1 MGKGGTGFREKPG
14 GAVARRPARF
24 GPDQSLATGMPTVM
38 LLTSVLDSFD
48 TVTFG
53 VSTLGPTSAGPSSI
67 AADSDITGILREVDI
82 AITSGSGSA
91 SSGNLL
97 GVLVYGNGALM
108 RSTLTFQYTFPAFNL
123 AGTGAT
129 AFSYILLNTEL
140 GKDTDYTLTI
150 ASADGSATRIGT
162 LPVVAG
168 LINITLASL
177 TTVGTPF
184 DDVTSI
190 LLEFRPQVA
199 GTDMVIDAYG
209 FDLPEVPE
217 SGTYAAIGF
226 VGAIAGWSYRRR
238 ANKTA

>member
-1 MGKGGTGFREKPG
+1 MKQTNQVKFPVT
-14 GAVARRPARF
+14 A
-24 GPDQSLATGMPTVM
+24 SLLAGSFALITTASAAATT
-38 LLTSVLDSFD
+38 TVLDSFD

-53 VSTLGPTSAGPSSI
+53 VSTLGPISAGPSGI
-67 AADSDITGILREVDI
+67 AADSDIPGIQREASI

-97 GVLVYGNGALM
+97 GVLVYDNGALM
-108 RSTLTFQYTFPAFNL
+108 RSTLTLHYDFPAFDL
-123 AGTGAT
+123 AATGAQE
-129 AFSYILLNTEL
+129 FSYILLNTEI

-150 ASADGSATRIGT
+150 TSADGSATRIGT

-168 LINITLASL
+168 LINISLASL

-190 LLEFRPQVA
+190 LLEFRPQVN
-199 GTDMVIDAYG
+199 GTDMVIDSYG

-217 SGTYAAIGF
+217 SDTYAAIGF
-226 VGAIAGWSYRRR
+226 VGAIAGWSYRRVRR
-238 ANKTA
+238 AAQAAQLAR

>member
-1 MGKGGTGFREKPG
+1 MKQTYRIKFP
-14 GAVARRPARF
+14 VAA
-24 GPDQSLATGMPTVM
+24 SVLAGSVALITTASAA
-38 LLTSVLDSFD
+38 TTVLDSFD

-53 VSTLGPTSAGPSSI
+53 VSTLGPTSVGPSSI
-67 AADSDITGILREVDI
+67 AADSDIPGILRQASI
-82 AITSGSGSA
+82 AVASGSGSA

-97 GVLVYGNGALM
+97 GVLVYDNGALM
-108 RSTLTFQYTFPAFNL
+108 RSTLTFQYTFPAFDL

-129 AFSYILLNTEL
+129 MFSYVLLNTEL

-150 ASADGSATRIGT
+150 ASADGSATRVGT
-162 LPVVAG
+162 LPVAAG

-190 LLEFRPQVA
+190 LLEFRPQVN

-209 FDLPEVPE
+209 FDLPAVPE

-238 ANKTA
+238 ANKTAA

>member
-1 MGKGGTGFREKPG
+1 VLAGS
-14 GAVARRPARF
+14 VALISTA
-24 GPDQSLATGMPTVM
+24 SAAIT
-38 LLTSVLDSFD
+38 VLDSLD

-53 VSTLGPTSAGPSSI
+53 VSTFGPTSVGPSSI
-67 AADSDITGILREVDI
+67 AADSDIPGILRQSSI
-82 AITSGSGSA
+82 AIASGFGSA

-97 GVLVYGNGALM
+97 GVLVYDNGALM
-108 RSTLTFQYTFPAFNL
+108 RSRLTFQYTFPAFDL
-123 AGTGAT
+123 AATGAT
-129 AFSYILLNTEL
+129 KFSYLLLNTEL
-140 GKDTDYTLTI
+140 GKNTDYTLTI
-150 ASADGSATRIGT
+150 ASADGSATRTGT

-217 SGTYAAIGF
+217 SSTYAAIGF
-226 VGAIAGWSYRRR
+226 VGAIAGWTYRRR
-238 ANKTA
+238 VQKTA